1 MGDVR
6 FGNPVA
12 HRKSLVATYG
22 RGLRMD
28 YFFDTLPQSRTEYT
42 QTKRRGF
49 MKTEF
54 FDRLMSARAVF
65 WFIIGMFVSVIAYI
79 VATEG
84 GTISPWKLLF

>member
-1 MGDVR
+1 
-6 FGNPVA
+6 
-12 HRKSLVATYG
+12 
-22 RGLRMD
+22 
-28 YFFDTLPQSRTEYT
+28 
-42 QTKRRGF
+42 

>member
-1 MGDVR
+1 
-6 FGNPVA
+6 
-12 HRKSLVATYG
+12 
-22 RGLRMD
+22 MD
-28 YFFDTLPQSRTEYT
+28 YFFDTLPQSRTECT
-42 QTKRRGF
+42 SGMEGGF